1 MRALVLFV
9 ALGLASCAYPRRS
22 TPLSEVA
29 DASNL
34 DAPANLWR
42 LRFTTAVVPPRQRGD
57 RPWDDDGTPP
67 DPFVRLYRGDQ
78 KVYESPIARDSLTPT
93 WDDAVTEN
101 LLLPPTQELRIE
113 LWDDDG
119 LGLPEPIGVW
129 RGRGL
134 PRTALPGADARVRL
148 EGSAEVGFVVIPPKA
163 HRGTG
168 ITEYE
173 VRPDALHVLGVI
185 PLSPAGRAGI
195 EVGAEI
201 LAIDGEAIAALGT
214 DAAVGKLSMAASRRS
229 TLTVRHPDGRRE
241 DVRLD
246 AGYVWMAR

>member
-1 MRALVLFV
+1 MRALVLFI
-9 ALGLASCAYPRRS
+9 AIGAASCAYPRRS

-42 LRFTTAVVPPRQRGD
+42 LRFTGAVVPPRQRGD
-57 RPWDDDGTPP
+57 RPWDEDGTPP
-67 DPFVRLYRGDQ
+67 DTFVRLYRGDR
-78 KVYESPIARDSLTPT
+78 KVYESPVAYDSLTPR
-93 WDDAVTEN
+93 WDDAVTDN
-101 LLLPPTQELRIE
+101 LMLSPTQELRIE

-129 RGRGL
+129 RSRGL

-148 EGSAEVGFVVIPPKA
+148 EGSAEVGFVVMPPKA
-163 HRGTG
+163 YRGTG

-173 VRPDALHVLGVI
+173 VRPDALRVLEVI
-185 PLSPAGRAGI
+185 PRSPAGRAGI
-195 EVGAEI
+195 EAGTKI
-201 LAIDGEAIAALGT
+201 LEIDGQTVAELGS
-214 DAAVGKLSMAASRRS
+214 DAAVGKLSMAGSRQS
-229 TLTVRHPDGRRE
+229 TLTVLHADGRRDE
-241 DVRLD
+241 VRLD